1 MFSIL
6 KFALGWAVDVS
17 GLEAA
22 IVEFE
27 LVVWAGLALA
37 AGLFLLLVDPARVT
51 AWPIVGP
58 LIAAAKRAIAYVLIG
73 LALVL
78 ATYFVAYR
86 AGGAQAAR
94 ICDERIAAIARA
106 NQAAIDQARDQ
117 EIERTKKLERQVAD
131 QVDALAADRASAE
144 QQAAALRQK
153 IEAMGRADPAA
164 AGAALQPIV
173 RRAIRGNL
181 Q

>member
-6 KFALGWAVDVS
+6 KFALGWLVDVS

-27 LVVWAGLALA
+27 LVVWAAVCLA

-58 LIAAAKRAIAYVLIG
+58 LIGSAKKAIAFVLIG

-86 AGGAQAAR
+86 AGGAQAAKL
-94 ICDERIAAIARA
+94 CDDRIAAIARR
-106 NQAAIDQARDQ
+106 NQEAIDQAK
-117 EIERTKKLERQVAD
+117 EAERIRTQTLERQVAD

-153 IEAMGRADPAA
+153 LEDMGRADPKAA
-164 AGAALQPIV
+164 SAPLQPLV
-173 RRAIRGNL
+173 RRAIRGDAK
-181 Q
+181 